1 MITGRGGCTM
11 SIMVNLKPYDKAVL
25 DGVLADNRIPNDE
38 AHKIFKKYYP
48 LVLNI
53 YRKEV
58 EPEKYSSMLRGIY
71 LKGLKT
77 EEVLK
82 RTLGVK
88 LIKTYPRTG
97 DYNKKHIVSAVRR
110 VTHARLSPP
119 KIIFK

>member
-1 MITGRGGCTM
+1 MFT
-11 SIMVNLKPYDKAVL
+11 MVNLSPYDKAVL
-25 DGVLADNRIPNDE
+25 DGVLADNRIPKTE
-38 AHKIFKKYYP
+38 AHKVFKKYYP

-71 LKGLKT
+71 LKRMKP

-88 LIKTYPRTG
+88 SIKTYSWTN
-97 DYNKKHIVSAVRR
+97 DNIKKHIVNVGKR
-110 VTHARLSPP
+110 VTHAKHSPREYAHLH
-119 KIIFK
+119 